1 MLEQLGDEV
10 LGSHGHR
17 TGNFSTTLM
26 MRRYILFLVGGT
38 QEHQVVH
45 QQLVGEHSNE
55 LQIYLSLCACVCTP
69 LNHLFG
75 KGDQVP
81 TLSSSSRRGHA
92 PEESVPRQVDKKSRG
107 PQEDRGLEFSRR
119 REGQTSFFPSTFLSL
134 SHIKR
139 FLL

>member
-17 TGNFSTTLM
+17 TGNFSTTLT

-45 QQLVGEHSNE
+45 HQLVGEHSNE
-55 LQIYLSLCACVCTP
+55 LQIYLLPVCLCARPSIISAERGTRC
-69 LNHLFG
+69 
-75 KGDQVP
+75 Q

-107 PQEDRGLEFSRR
+107 PQGDRGLEFSRR
-119 REGQTSFFPSTFLSL
+119 REGQTSFFPLYL
-134 SHIKR
+134 P
-139 FLL
+139 